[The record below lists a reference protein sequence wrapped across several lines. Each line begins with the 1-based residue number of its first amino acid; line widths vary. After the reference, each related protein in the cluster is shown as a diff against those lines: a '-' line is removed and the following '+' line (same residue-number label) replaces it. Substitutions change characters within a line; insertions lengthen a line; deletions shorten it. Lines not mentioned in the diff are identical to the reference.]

1 MKRLNLDTNTSLTAD
16 SNILASSQK
25 AVKAYA
31 DTKLKNTATG
41 TNSLTVEGTAT
52 SSDNATN
59 IGKNSSAATDATAIG
74 YNALASAQ
82 GSIQIGNGTNSTAN
96 TTQIGNYPVL
106 DASGTIVSNRL
117 PFATDTTKGGVIIE
131 FDPVN
136 GILNIRTE

>member
-16 SNILASSQK
+16 SNTLASSQK

-59 IGKNSSAATDATAIG
+59 IGKSSSANTDATAIG
-74 YNALASAQ
+74 YNAVASGQ
-82 GSIQIGNGTNSTAN
+82 GSIQIGSGTNSTAN
-96 TTQIGNYPVL
+96 TTQIGSYPVL
-106 DASGTIVSNRL
+106 DNTGTVVSNRL
-117 PFATDTTKGGVIIE
+117 PYATDTTKGAVIIE
-131 FDPVN
+131 FDRAN
-136 GILNIRTE
+136 GIINIVTE